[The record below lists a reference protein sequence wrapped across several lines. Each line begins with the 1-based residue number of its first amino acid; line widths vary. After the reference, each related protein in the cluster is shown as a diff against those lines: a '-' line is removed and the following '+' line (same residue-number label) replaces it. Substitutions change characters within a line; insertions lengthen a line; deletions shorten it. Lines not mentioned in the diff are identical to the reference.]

1 MSGPAGGVVGAVSAA
16 RLSGYERVIT
26 FDMGGTSTDVALVDG
41 EPRPSNEAEID
52 GLPVRVPTL
61 DIHTVGAGGG
71 SLARFDAGGA
81 LRVGPESAGA
91 DPGPICY
98 GRGLQPT
105 VTDAN
110 LLLGRLQPD
119 KFLGGSFT
127 LDLERTRAVT
137 AEWLKR
143 QNVRMSL
150 EPFAEGVIRVV
161 NANMER
167 ALRVVSVER
176 GYDPRQFALV
186 AFGGAGGLHACE
198 LAQSLGIP
206 RVIIPAMPGAL
217 SAFGILTSDI
227 IKDYSQTL
235 VTQLS
240 ASSRLASLASR
251 FAALESLARREFQE
265 EGWRGR
271 PRFERSADLRY
282 RGQGFELNVA
292 FGKSLLA

>member
-1 MSGPAGGVVGAVSAA
+1 M
-16 RLSGYERVIT
+16 
-26 FDMGGTSTDVALVDG
+26 
-41 EPRPSNEAEID
+41 
-52 GLPVRVPTL
+52 
-61 DIHTVGAGGG
+61 
-71 SLARFDAGGA
+71 
-81 LRVGPESAGA
+81 
-91 DPGPICY
+91 
-98 GRGLQPT
+98 QPT

-227 IKDYSQTL
+227 IKDYSQTAGDA
-235 VTQLS
+235 V
-240 ASSRLASLASR
+240 
-251 FAALESLARREFQE
+251 ERELPRSKP
-265 EGWRGR
+265 WR
-271 PRFERSADLRY
+271 ADL
-282 RGQGFELNVA
+282 
-292 FGKSLLA
+292 LLLKALPGASFRRRAGMAKRDSSAAPICDIADRVSN